1 MFPPQSH
8 VRMQGGI
15 SEFEERLSRVVVKA
29 KLRMAKVETLT
40 ETSLKR
46 MHLQF
51 ERKVK
56 VNRELRIKFLG
67 CIGQCFCVRCPL
79 RTK

>member
-1 MFPPQSH
+1 MFPPQS
-8 VRMQGGI
+8 RMQGGM

-67 CIGQCFCVRCPL
+67 CIGQCFYVRCPL